1 MKVNHRG
8 AESRKKM
15 PSNDL
20 PGSATKVGTPGR
32 GTNRCRPAS
41 SNAFGFLLGVL
52 CASVVSYPARAD
64 QFTIDLVARSAKEP
78 KAGEAVY
85 PAKQSARAALMA
97 GADAPVTVKWT
108 VRSAEPTSTVKDV
121 LVHFFVVKLDKP
133 NQQEV
138 PKLTKNVVVESA
150 LHMDFRPKDK
160 TGGEITFIVANP
172 GIYLIRV
179 ELKGIADKDGREP
192 FAALDLIAR

>member
-1 MKVNHRG
+1 MQSNEVQVIAAKAGIPVRG
-8 AESRKKM
+8 VYR
-15 PSNDL
+15 L
-20 PGSATKVGTPGR
+20 RSA
-32 GTNRCRPAS
+32 AL
-41 SNAFGFLLGVL
+41 NALGFLLCVL
-52 CASVVSYPARAD
+52 CASVVNNPVQAD
-64 QFTIDLVARSAKEP
+64 QFTIELAGRSAKEP
-78 KAGEAVY
+78 KGVEAVY
-85 PAKQSARAALMA
+85 PAKAAARASFMA
-97 GADAPVTVKWT
+97 GADAPIIVKWT
-108 VRSAEPTSTVKDV
+108 VRSAEPTSTIKDV

-160 TGGEITFIVANP
+160 TGGEITFTLANP
-172 GIYLIRV
+172 GTFLIRV